1 MAWVRGGVH
10 CLPLA
15 LPMLLMIAWRSGQH
29 VTGETADFF
38 NWRAK
43 FAWMTM
49 ILRDRWIAFDIG
61 STALI
66 GLILYKTFRD
76 RNIEYSR
83 NLGLSTLFLIA
94 VFVFLPRIVFGSA
107 YADMRL
113 APFMVAIALISVRP
127 RPLPGDTARPRAAP
141 SGAERGPAPADARD
155 AAAAD
160 DGAVRRAR
168 PRLRAGRARP
178 GRRSAMSMFDQR
190 YDRELKALDHVPVGA
205 RLITFVGVDN
215 CNRNWTMSRMEHM
228 PALALERRRA
238 YTNDQWSMA
247 GAQLL
252 TTRYAAR
259 AGRFAHDPSQ
269 IVTDSQCP
277 GERWRPIDR
286 SLAFFPRAAFDY
298 VWLIN
303 PPPYHLKYATD
314 LTPVWRD
321 GTSVLYRVNHV
332 DVAPPAKRADF
343 RRPARSTMPVY

>member
-1 MAWVRGGVH
+1 M
-10 CLPLA
+10 
-15 LPMLLMIAWRSGQH
+15 
-29 VTGETADFF
+29 
-38 NWRAK
+38 
-43 FAWMTM
+43 
-49 ILRDRWIAFDIG
+49 
-61 STALI
+61 
-66 GLILYKTFRD
+66 ILYKTFRD

-127 RPLPGDTARPRAAP
+127 RPLPGDTRDLALRHPDLSEDRLQHLLATQRRRTMARFAAL
-141 SGAERGPAPADARD
+141 GLAFVL
-155 AAAAD
+155 
-160 DGAVRRAR
+160 VRM
-168 PRLRAGRARP
+168 AGTTI
-178 GRRSAMSMFDQR
+178 SYVMFDQR
-190 YDRELKALDHVPVGA
+190 YDRELQALEHVPIGA
-205 RLITFVGVDN
+205 RLVTFVGVDN
-215 CNRNWTMSRMEHM
+215 CNRNWTMNRMEHL
-228 PALALERRRA
+228 PALALERRWA

-252 TTRYAAR
+252 TTRYQPAL
-259 AGRFAHDPSQ
+259 GFGHDPSQ